1 MPDAAPGA
9 KLLTDFLE
17 ERFIFCTKII
27 YVDAQSRRKRIISLL
42 IPGVGCAA
50 LISSHTAGTDTDL
63 FGQFSLRKLHVFSQ
77 LTYFLAELHTLS
89 SFVGHPEVHEFHIDN
104 EVQLRYNSKREVQL
118 HEECTRYEARCQ

>member
-1 MPDAAPGA
+1 MPDAAPGSQILDRLPRGTLH
-9 KLLTDFLE
+9 LLYEDNL
-17 ERFIFCTKII
+17 
-27 YVDAQSRRKRIISLL
+27 RRRPEPSQAHHSLL